1 MSQRVV
7 KQPNTRMARRL
18 MWFAGFIS
26 IWALFMLCWLAS
38 SPGALVTVVISV
50 LLVDGA
56 IFAYATSKGY
66 WFERRV
72 ERIWNKTCGGIGF
85 VSEKSQTIM
94 NPLWVAGA
102 QSFTRQHETKQYPKL
117 REVHGDRH
125 SWTGLITAF
134 AGQDPSDY
142 NAYAD
147 KFAFSFMVPTV
158 SFEAAEDGRIRI
170 YAGKVPVPAEY
181 EYKPVKHT
189 ASSRVVAKAETAPR
203 KEKKHTV
210 PVDYS
215 GYGSVFPDTWSQPTM
230 EIMPERAQAE
240 AAQVKR
246 AEYQQPDA
254 RDAQQPAGAR
264 YADQQ
269 VVEIEARPKEEL
281 SSVCRRMEGI
291 AAEHFVL
298 FVPRRAQMSSDPWW
312 RIMYWRMRQLGKDV
326 TVVSP
331 DKQVREAAGAAGF
344 LVLDSKIAHT
354 KPRSSSPVVP
364 PVLAAGPQAQAVPS
378 YDSERALLRSVP
390 MAVDK
395 QGRVWHMPIEET
407 HVLVA
412 ARTGGGKGSWI
423 WSLVLRLEPAFR
435 AGLVK
440 FWGCDPKRL
449 ELAIGRD
456 WWEHY
461 ADTDV
466 GMVEL
471 LEQAVR
477 EMFDRG
483 SQLQGVARKF
493 TPSVETPLNV
503 VVIDELG
510 YLSSLLTD
518 RKLQMRADIAIKTL
532 LMQGRSNGFAVVGAV
547 QDPRKATVEYRDL
560 FPIRIAGGLNE
571 GKMVDLVLGED
582 MHDKGAFCE
591 SLPLGRQGAG
601 VAYVLDIEND
611 NKPRMV
617 RAAWCSDATI
627 KNVLD
632 PRTRARAEAYEVKDE
647 QPYGQLRPQP
657 GWQYKVE

>member
-26 IWALFMLCWLAS
+26 IWALFMLCMLAS

-170 YAGKVPVPAEY
+170 YAGKVPVPEEY
-181 EYKPVKHT
+181 EYKPIKQT
-189 ASSRVVAKAETAPR
+189 AGSRVVAKAETAPR
-203 KEKKHTV
+203 KENKKTV

-215 GYGSVFPDTWSQPTM
+215 GYGSVSPNMREQPTI
-230 EIMPERAQAE
+230 ELRPEPAQAE
-240 AAQVKR
+240 AAQVKK
-246 AEYQQPDA
+246 AEYQQPNA
-254 RDAQQPAGAR
+254 RAAQQPAVAR

-269 VVEIEARPKEEL
+269 VVEVAVRPDEAL
-281 SSVCRRMEGI
+281 TSVRERLEGVV
-291 AAEHFVL
+291 AERIVL
-298 FVPRRAQMSSDPWW
+298 FVPLQTQLRTHLGW
-312 RIMYWRMRQLGKDV
+312 RLLYARVRELGKDV

-331 DKQVREAAGAAGF
+331 DKQVRQVAGAAGF
-344 LVLDSKIAHT
+344 LVQGPKIAHN
-354 KPRSSSPVVP
+354 KPHPSSPVVP
-364 PVLAAGPQAQAVPS
+364 PVHAARPQVLPVRS
-378 YDSERALLRSVP
+378 YDAERALLRSVP

-493 TPSVETPLNV
+493 TPSPQTPLNV
-503 VVIDELG
+503 IVIDELG

-518 RKLQMRADIAIKTL
+518 KKLQMRADIAIKTL

-571 GKMVDLVLGED
+571 GKMVDLVLGEG
-582 MHDKGAFCE
+582 MHDKGAHCE
-591 SLPLGRQGAG
+591 QLPLGRTGAG

-617 RAAWCSDATI
+617 RAAWCSDETI
-627 KNVLD
+627 RNVLQ
-632 PRTRARAEAYEVKDE
+632 PRVRAIAEAYEVKDE
-647 QPYGQLRPQP
+647 Y
-657 GWQYKVE
+657 